1 MQRACSPPA
10 YYRTTNLTPSSSSS
24 RQHDARVAG
33 PRCALASCFCRSLR
47 SITRP
52 HHHHLSLPLL
62 AARYV
67 IVHHTTQHRC
77 QCNSDNRQQQ
87 HSSQQCIPTSICCSL
102 LSAWAHAPH
111 APRTCF
117 CLLSMLPYCVI
128 KYPAAAVCRHFF
140 FFFFASY
147 RSPCMYVQVH
157 HFFSYN
163 HRTFVSAIKS
173 LLYQ

>member
-1 MQRACSPPA
+1 MHVWQVPAVLWLVAFIGACDRSPVH
-10 YYRTTNLTPSSSSS
+10 TTSLC
-24 RQHDARVAG
+24 
-33 PRCALASCFCRSLR
+33 RCLL
-47 SITRP
+47 
-52 HHHHLSLPLL
+52 LS
-62 AARYV
+62 V
-67 IVHHTTQHRC
+67 IVYHITQHCC
-77 QCNSDNRQQQ
+77 QCDSDNRQQQ
-87 HSSQQCIPTSICCSL
+87 HKSQQCKPTSICCSL
-102 LSAWAHAPH
+102 LSPWAHAPH